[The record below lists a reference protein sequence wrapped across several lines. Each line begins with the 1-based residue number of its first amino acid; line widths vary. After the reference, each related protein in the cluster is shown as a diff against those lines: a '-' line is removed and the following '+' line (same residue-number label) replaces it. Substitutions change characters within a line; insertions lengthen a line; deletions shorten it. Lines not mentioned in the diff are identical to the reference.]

1 MDIDLDKT
9 LNSLEFISTKSKIV
23 KDKIKFLRIT
33 RGSEEEYENLIPLLE
48 Y

>member
-23 KDKIKFLRIT
+23 KDKIKVS
-33 RGSEEEYENLIPLLE
+33 SESPEDQRRNMKI
-48 Y
+48 